1 MPETFEESMGSELTT
16 FYRGQVVLVTGG
28 CGAIGSNLTKALV
41 RLGSKVVVL
50 DDLSSGF
57 LWLLPRSAKI
67 EFIQGSILDQQSLF
81 TAFAYRPLVVFHLAA
96 LFANQN
102 SIEHPET
109 DLLVN
114 GLGTLKVLQSSV
126 VAGVSRV
133 VFASSSSAIYH
144 KARLP
149 FDEDDVAL
157 TAHTPYQASKLL
169 GELYCQYFQ
178 SQFGLSV
185 TRARFFNSYGPG
197 ECPGRYRNVI
207 PNFVYLARCGR
218 PLPITGTG
226 EETRDWTYVM
236 DIVRGLLLMGYVDA
250 ASSEAINLGSG
261 QERSVLEIVQII
273 NRLTRNKAD
282 VEFRERRHWDITSRR
297 LASIAKA
304 RRILGYEPQYTVEI
318 GLEEVVRWFDEEWSK
333 IEPLGRE
340 LLEG

>member
-1 MPETFEESMGSELTT
+1 MPDTFEENIGSELTT
-16 FYRGQVVLVTGG
+16 FYRERVVLVTGG

-41 RLGSKVVVL
+41 RLGARVLVL

-57 LWLLPRSAKI
+57 VWLLPRSTQV

-81 TAFAYRPLVVFHLAA
+81 RAFAYRPSVVFHLAA

-114 GLGTLKVLQSSV
+114 GLGTLRILQYSV
-126 VAGVSRV
+126 AADVSRV
-133 VFASSSSAIYH
+133 VFASSSSSLYH
-144 KARLP
+144 GARLP
-149 FDEDDVAL
+149 FDEDDVTL
-157 TAHTPYQASKLL
+157 TARTPYQASKLL

-178 SQFGLSV
+178 HQFGLSV

-236 DIVRGLLLMGYVDA
+236 DIIHGLLLMGYVDA
-250 ASSEAINLGSG
+250 ASSEAINLGCG
-261 QERSVLEIVQII
+261 QERSVIEVAQII
-273 NRLTRNKAD
+273 NRLTKNRAG
-282 VEFRERRHWDITSRR
+282 VEFRKRRDWDTTSRR

-304 RRILGYEPQYTVEI
+304 QRILGYKPQYTLEI
-318 GLEEVVRWFDEEWSK
+318 GLEKVVQWFDEEWPK

-340 LLEG
+340 LLED